1 MSTFA
6 YRAMDRS
13 GKEIRG
19 QIEASTEEVVIDRL
33 RGMGYFPTE
42 VKKAKDT
49 VGNVA
54 LEDIPGIKQFMKLLT
69 RGKVPLK
76 QMMPFTRQLAVLIG
90 AGLPILRGIRILS
103 EQSESA
109 NLKEALRGIA
119 DEIESGNTLSEGM
132 AKYPSVFNRLFVNM
146 IRAGEIGGALEQ
158 VLDRLAIFA
167 EKSAAIKSKV
177 KAAMWYPI
185 FVMVIAGTILT
196 GILIFIVPQFVDI
209 YKELHAELPGMTQVL
224 IKASDVALN
233 HFWVVIIIMGFVV
246 AIWKFLRRYDWGLY
260 GTDMFILHLPVMG
273 KILQK
278 AAVARWA
285 RTFATLL
292 EAGVPIL
299 QTLIIVKDT
308 AGNEVVARAVMEVH
322 NSIKEGETI
331 SEPLK
336 KFSVFPPLVVH
347 MVAVG
352 EETGAIDT
360 MLTKV
365 AEFYEREVD
374 DAVDGLAKLIEPL
387 LIVVLGGI
395 IGFVVIALYM
405 PVFSLVDAIGGK

>member
-1 MSTFA
+1 MATFA
-6 YRAMDRS
+6 YKAMDRA

-19 QIEASTEEVVIDRL
+19 QIEASTEEMVIDRL

-42 VKKAKDT
+42 VKKSKDA
-49 VGNVA
+49 VGNLA
-54 LEDIPGIKQFMKLLT
+54 LEDIPGIKQFMKLLS

-90 AGLPILRGIRILS
+90 AGLPILRGIRILG
-103 EQSESA
+103 EQTDSA
-109 NLKEALRGIA
+109 NLKEALLGIA

-132 AKYPSVFNRLFVNM
+132 SKYPKVFDRLFVNM

-167 EKSAAIKSKV
+167 EKSAAIRSKV
-177 KAAMWYPI
+177 KSAMWYPT
-185 FVMVIAGTILT
+185 FVMLIAGAILS
-196 GILIFIVPQFVDI
+196 GILMFIVPQFVGI
-209 YKELHAELPGMTQVL
+209 YEELGAEMPGMTLLL
-224 IKASDVALN
+224 IKMSDIVTKQ
-233 HFWVVIIIMGFVV
+233 FYIVIMLIVFIMVL
-246 AIWKFLRRYDWGLY
+246 WKFLRKYDWGRF
-260 GTDMFILHLPVMG
+260 GTDTFLLRLPILG

-278 AAVARWA
+278 ASVARWA

-308 AGNEVVARAVMEVH
+308 AGNEVIARAVMDVH

-331 SEPLK
+331 SDPLK
-336 KFSVFPPLVVH
+336 KYSVFPPLVVH

-360 MLTKV
+360 MLNKV

-374 DAVDGLAKLIEPL
+374 DAVDGLTKLIEPL

-395 IGFVVIALYM
+395 IGFVVVALYM
-405 PVFSLVDAIGGK
+405 PVFSLASAIGG

>member
-1 MSTFA
+1 MAAFS

-42 VKKAKDT
+42 VKKAKEG
-49 VGNVA
+49 VGNLA

-76 QMMPFTRQLAVLIG
+76 SMMPFTRQLAVLIG
-90 AGLPILRGIRILS
+90 AGLPLLRGIRILS
-103 EQSESA
+103 EQTENA
-109 NLKEALRGIA
+109 NLKEALHGIA
-119 DEIESGNTLSEGM
+119 TEIESGNTLSEGM
-132 AKYPSVFNRLFVNM
+132 AKYPSVFDRLFVNM
-146 IRAGEIGGALEQ
+146 IRAGEIGGALEA

-167 EKSAAIKSKV
+167 EKSAAIRSKV
-177 KAAMWYPI
+177 KAAMWYPG
-185 FVMVIAGTILT
+185 FVMGIAGAILA
-196 GILIFIVPQFVDI
+196 GILIYIVPQFVDI
-209 YKELHAELPGMTQVL
+209 YDDLGAELPGMTMTL
-224 IKASDVALN
+224 IKASEIATER
-233 HFWVVIIIMGFVV
+233 FWVVVLTIVFIMM
-246 AIWKFLRRYDWGLY
+246 IWKFLRRYDWGRY
-260 GTDMFILHLPVMG
+260 GTDTFLLRLPVMG

-278 AAVARWA
+278 ASIARWA

-308 AGNEVVARAVMEVH
+308 AGNEVISRAVLEVH
-322 NSIKEGETI
+322 NSIKEGESI
-331 SEPLK
+331 SDPLK
-336 KFSVFPPLVVH
+336 KFSIFPPLVVH

-352 EETGAIDT
+352 EETGGIDT
-360 MLTKV
+360 MLNKV

-387 LIVVLGGI
+387 LIVILGGI

-405 PVFSLVDAIGGK
+405 PVFSLVSAIGGK

>member
-1 MSTFA
+1 MPAWA

-19 QIEASTEEVVIDRL
+19 QIEASTEELVIDRL

-42 VKKAKDT
+42 VKRAKADLGK
-49 VGNVA
+49 VA
-54 LEDIPGIKQFMKLLT
+54 LEEMPGIKQFMKILT

-90 AGLPILRGIRILS
+90 AGLPLLRGIRILA
-103 EQSESA
+103 EQTESA
-109 NLKEALRGIA
+109 NLRNALHGIA
-119 DEIESGNTLSEGM
+119 SEIESGNTLSEGM
-132 AKYPSVFNRLFVNM
+132 AKYPSVFDRLFVNM

-158 VLDRLAIFA
+158 VLDRLAVFA
-167 EKSAAIKSKV
+167 EKSSAIRSKV
-177 KAAMWYPI
+177 KSAMWYPV
-185 FVMVIAGTILT
+185 FVLGIAGLILA
-196 GILIFIVPQFVDI
+196 GILIFIVPQFSGI
-209 YKELHAELPGMTQVL
+209 YDELGAELPGMTQML
-224 IKASDVALN
+224 IDMSDVAIN
-233 HFWVVIIIMGFVV
+233 RFWVVILTVV
-246 AIWKFLRRYDWGLY
+246 FIVMLWKFIRKYEWGRF
-260 GTDMFILHLPVMG
+260 GTDTMLLRVPVMG

-278 AAVARWA
+278 SAVARWA

-299 QTLIIVKDT
+299 QTLMIVKDT
-308 AGNEVVARAVMEVH
+308 SGNEVISRAVLDVH
-322 NSIKEGETI
+322 DSIKEGETI
-331 SEPLK
+331 SDPLK
-336 KFSVFPPLVVH
+336 KFSIFPPLVTH

-360 MLTKV
+360 MLNKV

-387 LIVVLGGI
+387 LIVFLGGI
-395 IGFVVIALYM
+395 IGFVVVALYL
-405 PVFSLVDAIGGK
+405 PVFSLVDQIGK